1 MTSNE
6 MAAVGRFNLA
16 PLQKLLAKIAFD
28 PQRSEPVLSTLPYA
42 WEVPGA
48 SS

>member
-16 PLQKLLAKIAFD
+16 PLQKFGRSLMLPIASLRASMLAVG
-28 PQRSEPVLSTLPYA
+28 R
-42 WEVPGA
+42 
-48 SS
+48 